1 MSIAPNAARVYLPK
15 LQNPPATILEYLCH
29 HFPQVAEEVWR
40 ARVNAGKVSTNDA
53 KIHCDTAYQHGITV
67 AYFRE
72 LEVEEKIPFQ
82 EDIIFENDHLLIAD
96 KPHFL
101 PVTPAG
107 QSVNECLLY
116 RLQMRTG
123 ISELAPLHR
132 LDRDTAGLVLFS
144 KVKAERRLYARLFAA
159 HEVERTYMATAAM
172 AGKTIPQEG
181 DEWTVENR
189 LAPGDP
195 WFRMKVVAEAS
206 VNATTHIRF
215 KKVGDGF
222 GLFELHPQTGKKH
235 QLRVHMMSIGFPIV
249 NDCFYPEVGF
259 RDPGDYSNPLQLL
272 ASQIR
277 FIDPIIGEPFLFKS
291 NRALAG
297 WQEQT

>member
-1 MSIAPNAARVYLPK
+1 M
-15 LQNPPATILEYLCH
+15 
-29 HFPQVAEEVWR
+29 
-40 ARVNAGKVSTNDA
+40 ARVNAGKVFTDDT
-53 KIHCDTAYQHGITV
+53 KIHSSTAYQHGITV

-72 LEVEEKIPFQ
+72 VEAEEKFPFQ
-82 EDIIFENDHLLIAD
+82 EDIIFENDHLLAVD

-116 RLQMRTG
+116 RLQRRTG
-123 ISELAPLHR
+123 IFDLAPLHR

-159 HEVERTYMATAAM
+159 QEVERTYLAA
-172 AGKTIPQEG
+172 AAITGQRIPREG

-189 LAPGDP
+189 LGPGDP
-195 WFRMKVVAEAS
+195 WFRMKVVPEAP
-206 VNATTHIRF
+206 VNSTTQIRL

-235 QLRVHMMSIGFPIV
+235 QLRVHMTSLGFPIV
-249 NDCFYPEVGF
+249 NDCFYPTVRF
-259 RDPGDYSNPLQLL
+259 REARDYSSPLQLL

-277 FIDPIIGEPFLFKS
+277 FVDPITAEDFRFESKL
-291 NRALAG
+291 ALAG
-297 WQEQT
+297 GQEQR